1 MLINRRNWLK
11 TLVAGVTLAVSAF
24 TLQPAR
30 AEDKPVLIF
39 AAASMKNAVDEL
51 AAAYN
56 KETGKTI
63 QVSYAAS
70 SALAK
75 QIEGG
80 APADIFIS
88 ADLKWMSYLS
98 DKGLTKK
105 ETERPLLGNELV
117 LVAPKESTVT
127 ATIEKGFDLASLLGD
142 GRLAVGEVTSVPAGV
157 YGKASLT
164 SLGIWDSVKDKLAQ
178 AENVRAALALVARGE
193 APLGIVYATD
203 AKADPAVKVVGTFPA
218 DSHDPIVY
226 PIALLSASTNPD
238 AAAVLAFLEGATAR
252 TVYEGQGFT
261 VLDPPKTN

>member
-1 MLINRRNWLK
+1 MSMNRRNWLK
-11 TLVAGVTLAVSAF
+11 SLVAGAALAVSA
-24 TLQPAR
+24 LSMAPAQ
-30 AEDKPVLIF
+30 AEDKPVLVF

-51 AAAYN
+51 AAAYAR
-56 KETGKTI
+56 ETGKTM

-105 ETERPLLGNELV
+105 ETERPLLGNKLV
-117 LVAPKESTVT
+117 LVGPKDSSLSVDIT
-127 ATIEKGFDLASLLGD
+127 KGFDLVSLLAG
-142 GRLAVGEVTSVPAGV
+142 GRLAVGEVSSVPAGV
-157 YGKASLT
+157 YGKAALT
-164 SLGIWDSVKDKLAQ
+164 SLGVWDSVQDKLAQ

-203 AKADPAVKVVGTFPA
+203 ARAEPAVKVVGTFPA

-226 PIALLSASTNPD
+226 PIALLSGSTNPD
-238 AAAVLAFLEGATAR
+238 AAAALAFLEGAGAR
-252 TVYEGQGFT
+252 PTYEGQGFT
-261 VLDPPKTN
+261 VLEAAKTN

>member
-1 MLINRRNWLK
+1 MLINRRRWLQSL
-11 TLVAGVTLAVSAF
+11 TAGVMLAAAVLA
-24 TLQPAR
+24 PAR
-30 AEDKPVLIF
+30 AEDKPVLVF
-39 AAASMKNAVDEL
+39 AAASLKNAVDEL
-51 AAAYN
+51 AAAYT

-88 ADLKWMSYLS
+88 ADLKWMAYLS
-98 DKGLTKK
+98 GKGLTKK

-117 LVAPKESTVT
+117 LVASKDSTVT
-127 ATIEKGFDLASLLGD
+127 ATIEKGFDLAALLGD
-142 GRLAVGEVTSVPAGV
+142 GRLAMGEVSSVPAGV

-164 SLGIWDSVKDKLAQ
+164 SLGVWDSVKDRLAQ
-178 AENVRAALALVARGE
+178 AENVRAALALVSRGE

-203 AKADPAVKVVGTFPA
+203 ARADPGVKVVGTFPA

-226 PIALLSASTNPD
+226 PIALLDASTNPD
-238 AAAVLAFLEGATAR
+238 AAAVLAFLESATAR
-252 TVYEGQGFT
+252 PVYEGQGFT
-261 VLDPPKTN
+261 VLDAPKTN